1 MAGLMRRSLWLLLVL
16 LGSLPAM
23 AQLRYPIRIME
34 LNCENLFDCRHDSLK
49 NDYEY
54 LPDGD
59 RRWTFGRYY
68 RKLNNIAK
76 EIVACSDTTT
86 RRPPDLVAL
95 CEVEND
101 TVMAGLT
108 RMSMLRYSRYKYVM
122 TDSPDPRGID
132 VALLYNPQIV
142 ELLEWRSIRVNPPEG
157 IHPTRDILHAT
168 CAVGI
173 DTLHVF
179 VLHAPSRSG
188 GARQTQPYRTMV
200 AERVG
205 QTVDSILVAKPNARI
220 VVMGDFNDYTGGKT
234 LAPLLRCGMID
245 ISAEAK
251 GTNGGKATYKFRGEW
266 GSLDHILMSPTL
278 AAMVRHCSIAD
289 FSFLLEDDKTY
300 GGKKPQRTGYGNAQG
315 FSDHLPLVADVL
327 VNVE

>member
-1 MAGLMRRSLWLLLVL
+1 MAGILRRSLWLPFILFGCLSAV
-16 LGSLPAM
+16 
-23 AQLRYPIRIME
+23 AQLRLPIRVME
-34 LNCENLFDCRHDSLK
+34 LNCENLFDCSHDSLK

-54 LPDGD
+54 LPDGT
-59 RRWTFGRYY
+59 RHWTFGRYY

-76 EIVACSDTTT
+76 EIVACSDTIS

-101 TVMAGLT
+101 SVLTGLT
-108 RMSMLRYSRYKYVM
+108 RMSMLRFSRYNYVM

-142 ELLEWRSIRVNPPEG
+142 ELLSHRSLRVIPPKG
-157 IHPTRDILHAT
+157 FRPTRDVLYAT

-173 DTLHVF
+173 DTLHLF

-188 GARQTQPYRTMV
+188 GAKLTQPYRTIV
-200 AERVG
+200 AEMVG
-205 QTVDSILVAKPNARI
+205 QAVDSIFLVSPNAKI
-220 VVMGDFNDYTGGKT
+220 VVTGDFNDYTEGKT
-234 LAPLLRCGMID
+234 FTPLFRRGLTD
-245 ISAEAK
+245 ISAQAQ
-251 GTNGGKATYKFRGEW
+251 GSNGAQGTYKFRGQW
-266 GSLDHILMSPTL
+266 GSLDHIMVSPAL
-278 AAMVRHCSIAD
+278 AAMVRHCFIAD
-289 FSFLLEDDKTY
+289 LSFLLEDDKTY
-300 GGKKPQRTGYGNAQG
+300 GGKKPLRTGYGNAHG